1 MSIRR
6 AASIGGLLTAIL
18 TSIIAAFGTP
28 ALAAPVIPNGTPI
41 ELTFPAG
48 EVCAFPVQITGV
60 TGQKTPDNNQGGV
73 LATGPFTATVTN
85 GSTGASETF
94 NASGPTLLDPQNGMT
109 VMTGPSIIVQ
119 PASAGLGA
127 PFLIYERGRVVFNPP
142 NQQGFGSINS
152 ITGTTV
158 DICAA
163 LT

>member
-85 GSTGASETF
+85 GFTGASETF
-94 NASGPTLLDPQNGMT
+94 NISGPTLLDHQNGMT
-109 VMTGPSIIVQ
+109 VMTGPSIIFQ

-142 NQQGFGSINS
+142 NQQGFSSINS